1 MFLKYEE
8 KKKGFETYMPPDEE
22 HITHEAVIT
31 KSGGGGKDLN
41 WDKWKHI
48 KKKKTKKQ
56 KKLSRNSKLV

>member
-1 MFLKYEE
+1 
-8 KKKGFETYMPPDEE
+8 MPPDEE

-48 KKKKTKKQ
+48 KKKKTKKKQ
-56 KKLSRNSKLV
+56 KKLSRNSKLG